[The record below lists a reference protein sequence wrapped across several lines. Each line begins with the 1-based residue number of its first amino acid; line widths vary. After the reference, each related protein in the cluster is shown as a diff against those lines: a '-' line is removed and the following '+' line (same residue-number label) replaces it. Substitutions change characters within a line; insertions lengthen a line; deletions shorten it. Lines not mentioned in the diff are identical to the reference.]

1 MTILYRPGDKRKRLV
16 QIAVAQ
22 INLQNAEAGI
32 SDKDKPHLL
41 LTTSVNG
48 FINKAIDDKLD
59 TL

>member
-22 INLQNAEAGI
+22 MNLQNAEAGI
-32 SDKDKPHLL
+32 MDEVKRHLVKVV
-41 LTTSVNG
+41 SVNK
-48 FINKAIDDKLD
+48 FINEAIDDKLD

>member
-32 SDKDKPHLL
+32 MDEVKRHLVKVV
-41 LTTSVNG
+41 SVNK
-48 FINKAIDDKLD
+48 FINEAIDDKLD